1 MRPETLAVH
10 AGHRIDLATGA
21 VAPPLWLSTTFE
33 RAADG
38 SFPHGFEYIRDD
50 NPNRR
55 QLEEC
60 LAALEGGLGAA
71 AFASGSAATM
81 SLLQTLAPGDH
92 VLAPQ
97 DAYFGT
103 AHILSDLLQPWGLA
117 VTFVD
122 MTDLEQVRAAL
133 RPTTRLIW
141 TETPSNPLL
150 AITDLVAIMSQSL
163 FGSWQTQEYEAFFAW
178 LRAYNANPANTT
190 KVHFY
195 GMDIQAVSQSDFD
208 AVQQYI
214 QQVAPQ
220 QVSVVQSLY
229 APIIASSLPYPYR
242 TYVALNAATKQQYQT
257 QAQRVYDLLQ
267 AHQQDYTQR
276 SSPQQF
282 SLALRDARIIV
293 QFTIY
298 HNSSTQK
305 EALQR
310 YYQRDGFMAENIEW
324 IHDHAAGS
332 NPKLI
337 IWAHD
342 GHIAND
348 TTYRSQDGRNMGG
361 ELRAQY
367 KDSYLPIGTTL
378 YQGTCRVYDYPAGVL
393 QAIPPAPANTYNY
406 TLGQAGLPLFMLDL
420 RNVPSGPV
428 ATWANGAGSITT
440 LLLYGLG
447 GEDLSTPGPLNQWFD
462 VLVHV
467 QNTTPSQH
475 L

>member
-1 MRPETLAVH
+1 MFACRASSRRVFSVLLLALVLILAACSSASAPSHHQTLSADPTIRWIQQN
-10 AGHRIDLATGA
+10 AI
-21 VAPPLWLSTTFE
+21 PLRTTNQGGSD
-33 RAADG
+33 AD
-38 SFPHGFEYIRDD
+38 
-50 NPNRR
+50 
-55 QLEEC
+55 
-60 LAALEGGLGAA
+60 LAALSQIVGNASLVGLGEETHGTHEFIDVKARLA
-71 AFASGSAATM
+71 EYLITHLGFTTLVMENDWGS
-81 SLLQTLAPGDH
+81 SRLLDAYVNGGPGD
-92 VLAPQ
+92 L
-97 DAYFGT
+97 
-103 AHILSDLLQPWGLA
+103 
-117 VTFVD
+117 VT
-122 MTDLEQVRAAL
+122 
-133 RPTTRLIW
+133 
-141 TETPSNPLL
+141 
-150 AITDLVAIMSQSL
+150 IMSQSL

-178 LRAYNANPANTT
+178 LRAYNAHPAHTT

-276 SSPQQF
+276 SSPRQF
-282 SLALRDARIIV
+282 SLAFQDARIIV

-298 HNSSTQK
+298 YNSSTQK

-348 TTYRSQDGRNMGG
+348 TTYSSQDGRNMGG

-378 YQGTCRVYDYPAGVL
+378 YQGTFRVYDYPAGVL

-406 TLGQAGLPLFMLDL
+406 TLGQAGLRLFMLEL

-428 ATWANGAGSITT
+428 ATWANGAGSVNT